1 MGLRP
6 QHVKKMRVFTLA
18 GRRQTLPTE
27 VRELLTAGEAAWLER
42 GNTVELE
49 VLRPGG
55 LIRAIYR
62 GFAYATQ
69 ISDDGAGGAWIYAS
83 GMELYLWDSFG

>member
-1 MGLRP
+1 
-6 QHVKKMRVFTLA
+6 MRVFTLA

-49 VLRPGG
+49 VLRPVG

-62 GFAYATQ
+62 DSLMLPKSVTTEQEVFGFMVAVWNCICGIALDKRGTT
-69 ISDDGAGGAWIYAS
+69 AENR
-83 GMELYLWDSFG
+83 M

>member
-1 MGLRP
+1 
-6 QHVKKMRVFTLA
+6 MRVFTLA

-27 VRELLTAGEAAWLER
+27 VRELLTVGEAAWLER

-49 VLRPGG
+49 VLRPVG

-62 GFAYATQ
+62 GFTYATQ
-69 ISDDGAGGAWIYAS
+69 ISDDGARGAWIYGS